1 MKIKIRRQY
10 VLEGL
15 EDRFEVLQKKLKNNF
30 GIAKSEDEIAVL
42 CGVMNCNK
50 CEYFNEDYP
59 CKTQEVL
66 ELAHLITMLRDSK
79 EEYIEIEIQEKNGV
93 GEII

>member
-15 EDRFEVLQKKLKNNF
+15 EDRLEVLQKKLNNNF
-30 GIAKSEDEIAVL
+30 GIAKSKDAITVL
-42 CGVMNCNK
+42 CGVMDCNNCK
-50 CEYFNEDYP
+50 YFNEGYP
-59 CKTQEVL
+59 CETQEVL

>member
-1 MKIKIRRQY
+1 MKMKIRRQY

-30 GIAKSEDEIAVL
+30 GIAQSKDEIAVL

-50 CEYFNEDYP
+50 CEYFNKDYP

-66 ELAHLITMLRDSK
+66 NLASLITMLRDSK
-79 EEYIEIEIQEKNGV
+79 EEYIEIEVKGNRY
-93 GEII
+93 

>member
-15 EDRFEVLQKKLKNNF
+15 EDRFEVLQKKLKSNF
-30 GIAKSEDEIAVL
+30 GIAQSKDEIAVL
-42 CGVMNCNK
+42 CGVMNCNN
-50 CEYFNEDYP
+50 CEYYDKNYP

-66 ELAHLITMLRDSK
+66 DLAHLITILRDSK
-79 EEYIEIEIQEKNGV
+79 EEYIEIEIKERSY
-93 GEII
+93 

>member
-1 MKIKIRRQY
+1 MKMKIRRQY

-15 EDRFEVLQKKLKNNF
+15 EDRFEVLQKKLKSNF
-30 GIAKSEDEIAVL
+30 GIAQSKDEIAVL

-50 CEYFNEDYP
+50 CKYFNEDYP
-59 CKTQEVL
+59 CATQEVL
-66 ELAHLITMLRDSK
+66 ELLHLITMLRDSK

>member
-1 MKIKIRRQY
+1 MKMKIRRQY

-15 EDRFEVLQKKLKNNF
+15 EDRFEVLQKKLKSNF

-42 CGVMNCNK
+42 CGVMNCNN
-50 CEYFNEDYP
+50 CEYYDKNYP

-66 ELAHLITMLRDSK
+66 DLAHLITILRDSK
-79 EEYIEIEIQEKNGV
+79 EEYIEIEIKERSY
-93 GEII
+93 

>member
-15 EDRFEVLQKKLKNNF
+15 EDRFEVLQKKLKSNF
-30 GIAKSEDEIAVL
+30 GIAQSNDEIAVL

-59 CKTQEVL
+59 CETQEVL

-93 GEII
+93 G

>member
-1 MKIKIRRQY
+1 MKTKIRRQY
-10 VLEGL
+10 LLNELEN
-15 EDRFEVLQKKLKNNF
+15 RFEVLQKNLKSNF
-30 GIAKSEDEIAVL
+30 GIAQSKDEIAVL
-42 CGVMNCNK
+42 CGLMNCNK

-79 EEYIEIEIQEKNGV
+79 EEYIEIEIKERSY
-93 GEII
+93 